1 MSGTMILSS
10 GRKNRSVAR
19 PSGPSSVGGRPTTI
33 DWSSGR
39 LRIVTQS
46 MVSAGNGSCGRVE
59 AGVVAERPLR
69 QHLAR
74 APASPR

>member
-1 MSGTMILSS
+1 MSGTMIFRS

-39 LRIVTQS
+39 FRMVTQS
-46 MVSAGNGSCGRVE
+46 MVSAGKGSCGV
-59 AGVVAERPLR
+59 
-69 QHLAR
+69 
-74 APASPR
+74 